1 MSAKNFSPIQYISS
15 SNVFLKC
22 INHLPME
29 KPSTLLKSKKIRSG
43 YLPRKSVIQ
52 NILDYSK
59 SLAVC
64 ESKFGKIVF
73 INN

>member
-1 MSAKNFSPIQYISS
+1 
-15 SNVFLKC
+15 
-22 INHLPME
+22 ME
-29 KPSTLLKSKKIRSG
+29 KTSTLLKSKKIRSG

-64 ESKFGKIVF
+64 ESKFGNIVF

>member
-1 MSAKNFSPIQYISS
+1 
-15 SNVFLKC
+15 
-22 INHLPME
+22 ME

>member
-1 MSAKNFSPIQYISS
+1 
-15 SNVFLKC
+15 
-22 INHLPME
+22 ME
-29 KPSTLLKSKKIRSG
+29 KPSTLLKSKKSLSG

-59 SLAVC
+59 TLTVC